1 MCRKK
6 VFLENGEYLSLRELE
21 VLQVV
26 SDGYTTKEIANK
38 LFISVK
44 TVETHRS
51 NLLLKMGVSNVAKLI
66 KVATKLN
73 LVVWIKNLLRQIFY
87 L

>member
-1 MCRKK
+1 
-6 VFLENGEYLSLRELE
+6 LENGEYLSLRELE

-73 LVVWIKNLLRQIFY
+73 LVV
-87 L
+87 